1 MYNISDVTLEDRSVS
16 TQNDQ
21 VITCAMAGLS
31 QTATVTWQ
39 DPDGSDIS
47 NGSDYTVVEGSE
59 SGGAQDSLLT
69 IKSTKL
75 QSLGDTSTFTCVVV
89 SVAYPD
95 SSAVTKTM
103 NLTKLAFGR

>member
-21 VITCAMAGLS
+21 VITCAMTGLS

-47 NGSDYTVVEGSE
+47 DGSDYTVVQGSE

-89 SVAYPD
+89 SGAYPD
-95 SSAVTKTM
+95 SGSVTKTM
-103 NLTKLAFGR
+103 ILTKLAFGR